1 VANPPASRAGAEGEK
16 VGDPAIISAPLGKFS
31 DQEMARWPQHA
42 GVRRVLLSGSEYED
56 PYILVRSLHSADASN
71 HFAKHGFEYLGSLAF
86 NVPFDR
92 SPTWLINLSALVGR
106 WTSR

>member
-1 VANPPASRAGAEGEK
+1 VS
-16 VGDPAIISAPLGKFS
+16 DPAIISPPLGKFS

-56 PYILVRSLHSADASN
+56 QYMLVRSLHSADARN
-71 HFAKHGFEYLGSLAF
+71 HFAKHGFKYLGRLAF

-92 SPTWLINLSALVGR
+92 SPTWLINLSVLVGR